1 MKLCYML
8 TSNEKNFLKNTIINT
23 LRLTTN
29 RKGAFHYAT
38 DIAITDKPEYI
49 SVRITIKELRRK
61 YKTAYNTFFY
71 EYKKHALTW
80 FYKKEDGDYNKLLQ
94 ELTTKATANYMR
106 FEDKVIFK
114 KDNASSNYS
123 VYTKLSD
130 WALDRDVQTIKA
142 NEQIAENFQYV
153 VKFMTKNGPKVLSEK
168 LLYRDNLKEIE
179 LTPFDKGFEFNNTI

>member
-38 DIAITDKPEYI
+38 DIAITDNPEYV

-61 YKTAYNTFFY
+61 YKTAYNTLFY
-71 EYKKHALTW
+71 EYKKHAVTW
-80 FYKKEDGDYNKLLQ
+80 FYNKDDGDYNKLLQ

-106 FEDKVIFK
+106 FEDNVIFK

-123 VYTKLSD
+123 IYTKLSD
-130 WALDRDVQTIKA
+130 WSSDSAIQKIKA
-142 NEQIAENFQYV
+142 NEQIVENFKYV
-153 VKFMTKNGPKVLSEK
+153 VKFMAKNGPKLLNEK
-168 LLYRDNLKEIE
+168 LLYKDNLKDVE
-179 LTPFDKGFEFNNTI
+179 LTPFDKGFEFTDKI

>member
-23 LRLTTN
+23 LRLTTT

-71 EYKKHALTW
+71 EYKKHAVNC

-153 VKFMTKNGPKVLSEK
+153 VKFMTKNGPKILNEK
-168 LLYRDNLKEIE
+168 LLYKDNLKEIE

>member
-1 MKLCYML
+1 MKQCYIL
-8 TSNEKNFLKNTIINT
+8 TSNEKNFLKYTIINT

-38 DIAITDKPEYI
+38 DVVIADKPEYV
-49 SVRITIKELRRK
+49 SVRITIKELSRK
-61 YKTAYNTFFY
+61 YRTSYNTLFY
-71 EYKKHALTW
+71 EYKKHTVTW

-123 VYTKLSD
+123 AYTKLSD

-153 VKFMTKNGPKVLSEK
+153 VKFMSKNGPKVLNEK